1 MLTVTD
7 KGIMTESLN
16 DIINRLESKFK
27 EIYGDDIDLSPD
39 TPDGQMLGVFAQEL
53 ANCNDVISFCVRM
66 LNPYTSTGRWLTDR
80 ALYAGL
86 ERRGAKHTYSN
97 NVSIKGDGASLI
109 SVGGLLVANSD
120 ASRWEVMSITKNSE
134 KDYSATIRS
143 EQPGVFDLP
152 ADEELTPEIVVGVT
166 SIVTTEKS
174 VGGADEESDLEL
186 LTRFMKSHSIN
197 NFDDRAGVEAQVL
210 SIDDVYQAVVYENFT
225 GQTDE
230 KCIPGHSINV
240 VVDGGSDNEIAFAI
254 LRKKKGGCGLF
265 GKEEVEVMSDGALRK
280 AYFDRAK
287 NKEVSVVVTVKRITP
302 LTDIDHK
309 AIKDSLSGL
318 KFGIG
323 EDVYANNLICAMPIP
338 AGFVIQSVT
347 VNGVASV
354 SVDYREI
361 AVIRSESVEVNI
373 V

>member
-1 MLTVTD
+1 MLTVTS
-7 KGIMTESLN
+7 KGIMTENLT
-16 DIINRLESKFK
+16 DIIARLQLKFK

-39 TPDGQMLGVFAQEL
+39 TPDGQILGVFAQEL

-66 LNPYTSTGRWLTDR
+66 LNPYTATGRWLTDR

-97 NVSIKGDGASLI
+97 NVSIKGEGASLI
-109 SVGGLLVANSD
+109 NAGGILVAQD
-120 ASRWEVMSITKNSE
+120 QSRWEIMSITKNSD

-143 EQPGVFDLP
+143 EQPGVFDLA
-152 ADEELTPEIVVGVT
+152 ADEELVPEIVVGITTV
-166 SIVTTEKS
+166 VTTEKS
-174 VGGADEESDLEL
+174 VGGTNEESDLEL

-225 GQTDE
+225 GQTDFRGV
-230 KCIPGHSINV
+230 PAHSINV
-240 VVDGGSDNEIAFAI
+240 VVDGGADEDIAKAI
-254 LRKKKGGCGLF
+254 LKKKKGGCGLF
-265 GKEEVEVMSDGALRK
+265 GKEESEVFIDGATRK

-287 NKEVSVVVTVKRITP
+287 NKEINVAVTVKRITP
-302 LTDIDHK
+302 LTDIDQN
-309 AIKDSLSGL
+309 AIKNSLSAL

-323 EDVYANNLICAMPIP
+323 EDVYANNLICSIPIP
-338 AGFVIQSVT
+338 TGFVIQSVT
-347 VNGVASV
+347 VDGGASV
-354 SVDYREI
+354 AVDFREI
-361 AVIRSESVEVNI
+361 AVIRAEKVEVSI

>member
-1 MLTVTD
+1 MLTVTS
-7 KGIMTESLN
+7 KGIMTENLT
-16 DIINRLESKFK
+16 DIISRLELKFK

-39 TPDGQMLGVFAQEL
+39 TPDGQLLGVFAQEL

-66 LNPYTSTGRWLTDR
+66 LNPYTATGRWLTDR

-97 NVSIKGDGASLI
+97 NVSIKGEGSPLI
-109 SVGGLLVANSD
+109 NAGSILVAQD
-120 ASRWEVMSITKNSE
+120 QSRWEIMSITKNSD

-143 EQPGVFDLP
+143 EQPGVFDLE
-152 ADEELTPEIVVGVT
+152 ADEELVPEIVVGIT
-166 SIVTTEKS
+166 TITTTEKS
-174 VGGADEESDLEL
+174 VGGTDEESDLEL

-225 GQTDE
+225 GKTDE
-230 KCIPGHSINV
+230 KGVPAHSINV
-240 VVDGGSDNEIAFAI
+240 VVDGGSDEDIAKAI
-254 LRKKKGGCGLF
+254 LKKKKGGCGLF
-265 GKEEVEVMSDGALRK
+265 GQEEVEVMQDGALRK

-287 NKEVSVVVTVKRITP
+287 SKEISVSVVVKRVTP
-302 LTDIDHK
+302 LTDIDQN
-309 AIKDSLSGL
+309 AIKNSLSSL

-323 EDVYANNLICAMPIP
+323 DDIYANNLFCSIPIP
-338 AGFVIQSVT
+338 TGFVIQSVT
-347 VNGVASV
+347 VDGGASV
-354 SVDYREI
+354 AVDYREI
-361 AVIRSESVEVNI
+361 AVIRTEKVEVSI

>member
-1 MLTVTD
+1 MLTVTS
-7 KGIMTESLN
+7 KGIMTENLT
-16 DIINRLESKFK
+16 DIIARLELKFK

-39 TPDGQMLGVFAQEL
+39 TPDGQVLGVFAQEL

-66 LNPYTSTGRWLTDR
+66 LNPYTATGRWLTDR

-109 SVGGLLVANSD
+109 NTGSILVAQD
-120 ASRWEVMSITKNSE
+120 QSRWEIMSITKNSD

-143 EQPGVFDLP
+143 EQPGVLDLA
-152 ADEELTPEIVVGVT
+152 ADEELVPEIVVGITTV
-166 SIVTTEKS
+166 VTTEKS
-174 VGGADEESDLEL
+174 VGGTNEESDLEL

-225 GQTDE
+225 SQTDHRGV
-230 KCIPGHSINV
+230 PAHSINV
-240 VVDGGSDNEIAFAI
+240 VVDGGADEDIAIAI
-254 LRKKKGGCGLF
+254 LKKKKGGCGLF
-265 GKEEVEVMSDGALRK
+265 GKEEAEVFIDGATRK

-287 NKEVSVVVTVKRITP
+287 NKEINVAVVVKRITP
-302 LTDIDHK
+302 LTDIDQN
-309 AIKDSLSGL
+309 AIKNSLAAL

-323 EDVYANNLICAMPIP
+323 EDVYANNLICSIPIP
-338 AGFVIQSVT
+338 TGFVIQSVT
-347 VNGVASV
+347 VDGGASV
-354 SVDYREI
+354 SVDFREI
-361 AVIRSESVEVNI
+361 AVIRTEKVEVSI